1 MGHVELLDIAR
12 QLLTARGRVLNRW
25 TCYLAAYKVIEGNL
39 SLFDKLAR
47 CRDLREFQ
55 DALYEAARVKDR
67 VMDKLKEG
75 LEKGELQ
82 LSGQPE
88 DFEVDDRDLKEL
100 VELATASERAPRVV
114 GSLVA
119 SFALLHPEPRRVS
132 RP

>member
-1 MGHVELLDIAR
+1 MELLDIAR
-12 QLLTARGRVLNRW
+12 QLLTTRGRMLDRW
-25 TCYLAAYKVIEGNL
+25 IRYLAAYKVVEGNL

-67 VMDKLKEG
+67 VMDKLKKG
-75 LEKGELQ
+75 LARGEFQ
-82 LSGQPE
+82 LSRQPE
-88 DFEVDDRDLKEL
+88 DFEVDDKDLKEL
-100 VELATASERAPRVV
+100 VELATANERAPRVV

>member
-1 MGHVELLDIAR
+1 VELLDIAR
-12 QLLTARGRVLNRW
+12 QLLTTRGRMLDRW
-25 TCYLAAYKVIEGNL
+25 IRYLAAYKVVEGNL

-67 VMDKLKEG
+67 VMDKLKKG
-75 LEKGELQ
+75 LARGEFQ
-82 LSGQPE
+82 LSRQPE
-88 DFEVDDRDLKEL
+88 DFEVDDKDLKEL
-100 VELATASERAPRVV
+100 VELATANERAPRVV

>member
-1 MGHVELLDIAR
+1 MELLDIAR
-12 QLLTARGRVLNRW
+12 QLLTTRGRMLDRW
-25 TCYLAAYKVIEGNL
+25 IRYLAAYKVVEGNL

-67 VMDKLKEG
+67 VMDKLKKG
-75 LEKGELQ
+75 LARGEFQ
-82 LSGQPE
+82 LSRQPE
-88 DFEVDDRDLKEL
+88 DFEVDDKDLKEL
-100 VELATASERAPRVV
+100 VELATANERAPRVV

-119 SFALLHPEPRRVS
+119 SFALLHPEPKRVS

>member
-1 MGHVELLDIAR
+1 VELLDIAR
-12 QLLTARGRVLNRW
+12 QLLAAKGHVLERW
-25 TCYLAAYKVIEGNL
+25 TRYLAAYKVIEGNL

-67 VMDKLKEG
+67 VIDKLKEG

-88 DFEVDDRDLKEL
+88 DFAVDHRDLKEL
-100 VELATASERAPRVV
+100 VELATTSEKAPHVV

-132 RP
+132 KP